1 MGAYAADD
9 WKVASCPEQDGGSKD
24 CAHKKNSA
32 RIKSMDLITSLN
44 KIKLESQARNN
55 RGECRRDI

>member
-1 MGAYAADD
+1 MADD
-9 WKVASCPEQDGGSKD
+9 WKVISFAEDGGGAKEGG
-24 CAHKKNSA
+24 HKKNSA